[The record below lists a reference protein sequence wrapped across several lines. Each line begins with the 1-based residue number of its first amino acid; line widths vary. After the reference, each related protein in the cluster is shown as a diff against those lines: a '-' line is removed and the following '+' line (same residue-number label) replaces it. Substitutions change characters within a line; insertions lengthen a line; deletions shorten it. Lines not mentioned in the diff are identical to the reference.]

1 MQAVEERSIVEPG
14 LPAKEEKEDLSLFK
28 PDPTQVAV
36 KNPFLSGEKPQ
47 EGARPGRVLAVPAA
61 RKLARELGIPI
72 EEVPGSGPLGRVRVE
87 DVRAYAERRK
97 APPERPEE
105 GPQVLPAG
113 FPPPPK
119 YAPPKGYEHLE
130 ERVPL
135 RGIRRTIAQGL
146 WQSHLYTVRTLNVD
160 EADLTELVRLRER
173 LKPQAEAQG
182 VKLTYLPFIVKAVVR
197 ALKKFPM
204 LNTSL
209 DEERQEIVYK
219 RYYHIGLAVATE
231 RGLIV
236 PVVRDADRKSVLELA
251 QEIAELS
258 QKAREGRLAP
268 EEVTGSTFTI
278 TNIGSVGATLSF
290 PIIHLP
296 DAAILGVHSIR
307 KRPWVMPDGSIRP
320 RDIMFLSSP
329 LTTAWWTGP
338 RRPCSPGRSSG
349 SWKTPTCSFWK
360 CRMTP
365 MKTYDLIVIGT
376 GPGGY
381 HAAIRAA
388 QLGLKVLAVEAGE
401 VGGLPQRGLHPHQ
414 GPPPRRRDPPPPEGG
429 RGVRPEGQAGAG
441 PEEARR
447 LAGSG
452 GEKLTGGV
460 GTLLKGNG
468 VELLR
473 GFARLVGPKEVE
485 VGGERYGAKA

>member
-1 MQAVEERSIVEPG
+1 MPKEILMPELAESVVEGEILKWLVEEGDYLKKDQPFVEVMTDKVTVELPSPYEGVLLKKLAKEGEVVKVHAPIALIAEPGEAAEAPPVQAVEERSIVEPG

-36 KNPFLSGEKPQ
+36 KNPFLSEKPQ

-87 DVRAYAERRK
+87 DVRAYAERKK
-97 APPERPEE
+97 APSPAQAPSPEA
-105 GPQVLPAG
+105 PQAPPSG

-160 EADLTELVRLRER
+160 EADLTELVALRER
-173 LKPQAEAQG
+173 LKPEAEAQG
-182 VKLTYLPFIVKAVVR
+182 VRLTYLPFIVKAVVR

-251 QEIAELS
+251 REIAELS
-258 QKAREGRLAP
+258 QKAREGRLSP
-268 EEVTGSTFTI
+268 EEVTGSSFTI

-320 RDIMFLSSP
+320 RDIMFLS
-329 LTTAWWTGP
+329 L
-338 RRPCSPGRSSG
+338 
-349 SWKTPTCSFWK
+349 SF
-360 CRMTP
+360 
-365 MKTYDLIVIGT
+365 D
-376 GPGGY
+376 
-381 HAAIRAA
+381 H
-388 QLGLKVLAVEAGE
+388 
-401 VGGLPQRGLHPHQ
+401 
-414 GPPPRRRDPPPPEGG
+414 
-429 RGVRPEGQAGAG
+429 
-441 PEEARR
+441 
-447 LAGSG
+447 
-452 GEKLTGGV
+452 
-460 GTLLKGNG
+460 
-468 VELLR
+468 
-473 GFARLVGPKEVE
+473 RLVDGAEAAMFTREVIRLLE
-485 VGGERYGAKA
+485 NPDLLLLEM

>member
-320 RDIMFLSSP
+320 RDIMFLS
-329 LTTAWWTGP
+329 L
-338 RRPCSPGRSSG
+338 
-349 SWKTPTCSFWK
+349 SF
-360 CRMTP
+360 
-365 MKTYDLIVIGT
+365 D
-376 GPGGY
+376 
-381 HAAIRAA
+381 H
-388 QLGLKVLAVEAGE
+388 
-401 VGGLPQRGLHPHQ
+401 
-414 GPPPRRRDPPPPEGG
+414 
-429 RGVRPEGQAGAG
+429 
-441 PEEARR
+441 
-447 LAGSG
+447 
-452 GEKLTGGV
+452 
-460 GTLLKGNG
+460 
-468 VELLR
+468 
-473 GFARLVGPKEVE
+473 RLVDGAEAAMFTREVIRLLE
-485 VGGERYGAKA
+485 NPDLLLLEM

>member
-1 MQAVEERSIVEPG
+1 MPKEILMPELAESVVEGEILKWLVEEGDYLKKDQPFVEVMTDKVTVELPSPYEGVLLKKLAKEGEVVKVHAPIALIAEPGEAVEGVKEPPPVQAAEERSIVEPG
-14 LPAKEEKEDLSLFK
+14 LPEKEEKEDLSLFK

-36 KNPFLSGEKPQ
+36 KNPFLSGEKPK
-47 EGARPGRVLAVPAA
+47 EGARPQGRVLAVPAA

-87 DVRAYAERRK
+87 DVRAYAEQRK
-97 APPERPEE
+97 AAPERPEE
-105 GPQVLPAG
+105 AREALPSG

-160 EADLTELVRLRER
+160 EADLTALVALRER
-173 LKPQAEAQG
+173 LKPEAEAQG

-236 PVVRDADRKSVLELA
+236 PVLRDADRKSVLEIA
-251 QEIAELS
+251 REIVELS

-268 EEVTGSTFTI
+268 EEVSGSTFTI

-290 PIIHLP
+290 PIINLP

-320 RDIMFLSSP
+320 RDIMFLS
-329 LTTAWWTGP
+329 L
-338 RRPCSPGRSSG
+338 
-349 SWKTPTCSFWK
+349 SF
-360 CRMTP
+360 
-365 MKTYDLIVIGT
+365 D
-376 GPGGY
+376 
-381 HAAIRAA
+381 H
-388 QLGLKVLAVEAGE
+388 
-401 VGGLPQRGLHPHQ
+401 
-414 GPPPRRRDPPPPEGG
+414 
-429 RGVRPEGQAGAG
+429 
-441 PEEARR
+441 
-447 LAGSG
+447 
-452 GEKLTGGV
+452 
-460 GTLLKGNG
+460 
-468 VELLR
+468 
-473 GFARLVGPKEVE
+473 RLVDGAEAAMFTREVIRLLE
-485 VGGERYGAKA
+485 NPDLLLLEM

>member
-1 MQAVEERSIVEPG
+1 MPKEILMPELAESVVEGEILKWLVEEGDYLKKDQPFVEVMTDKVTVELPSPFEGVLLKKLAKEGEVVKVHAPIALVAEPGEAVEGVKETLPVQAVEERSIVEPG
-14 LPAKEEKEDLSLFK
+14 LPEKEEKEDLSLFK

-36 KNPFLSGEKPQ
+36 KNPFLSGEKPK
-47 EGARPGRVLAVPAA
+47 EETRPQGRVLAVPAA

-97 APPERPEE
+97 APPERPVET
-105 GPQVLPAG
+105 PQTLPSG

-119 YAPPKGYEHLE
+119 YAPPKGYESLE

-160 EADLTELVRLRER
+160 EADLTELVALRER
-173 LKPQAEAQG
+173 LKPEAEAQG

-236 PVVRDADRKSVLELA
+236 PVLRDADRKSVLEIA
-251 QEIAELS
+251 REIAELS
-258 QKAREGRLAP
+258 QKAREGRLSP
-268 EEVTGSTFTI
+268 EEVSGSTFTI

-290 PIIHLP
+290 PIINLP

-307 KRPWVMPDGSIRP
+307 KRPWVMPDGSIQA
-320 RDIMFLSSP
+320 RDIMFLS
-329 LTTAWWTGP
+329 L
-338 RRPCSPGRSSG
+338 
-349 SWKTPTCSFWK
+349 SF
-360 CRMTP
+360 
-365 MKTYDLIVIGT
+365 D
-376 GPGGY
+376 
-381 HAAIRAA
+381 H
-388 QLGLKVLAVEAGE
+388 
-401 VGGLPQRGLHPHQ
+401 
-414 GPPPRRRDPPPPEGG
+414 
-429 RGVRPEGQAGAG
+429 
-441 PEEARR
+441 
-447 LAGSG
+447 
-452 GEKLTGGV
+452 
-460 GTLLKGNG
+460 
-468 VELLR
+468 
-473 GFARLVGPKEVE
+473 RLVDGAEAAMFTREVIRLLE
-485 VGGERYGAKA
+485 NPDLLLLEM